1 MERTQEDLV
10 TYLLYHKLMVELRLE
25 LRTESKVFVSM
36 AVVLSSFSGGAEQ
49 KQLVGLKKKNAL
61 IIITFLL

>member
-1 MERTQEDLV
+1 MERAQGDLV

-49 KQLVGLKKKNAL
+49 KQLVGLKKNAL

>member
-1 MERTQEDLV
+1 MERMQGDLV

-49 KQLVGLKKKNAL
+49 KQLVGLKKL
-61 IIITFLL
+61 H

>member
-1 MERTQEDLV
+1 MEQMQEDLV

-49 KQLVGLKKKNAL
+49 KQLVGLKKIAL